1 LTGKELPTIRRVVV
15 PYFEGRAVAL
25 LRLLEPEDDSNKTF
39 RNVGNHLQINT
50 VKHPRRPQSTRR
62 KRFGLN
68 DLRSREF
75 RKNHCSKSAFCFLR
89 TGEAKILLQ

>member
-1 LTGKELPTIRRVVV
+1 VL

-39 RNVGNHLQINT
+39 RNVRNYLQIII

-62 KRFGLN
+62 KLFGLN
-68 DLRSREF
+68 DLRERVQKIHWSKTVFSR
-75 RKNHCSKSAFCFLR
+75 LR
-89 TGEAKILLQ
+89 IGEAKILLQ